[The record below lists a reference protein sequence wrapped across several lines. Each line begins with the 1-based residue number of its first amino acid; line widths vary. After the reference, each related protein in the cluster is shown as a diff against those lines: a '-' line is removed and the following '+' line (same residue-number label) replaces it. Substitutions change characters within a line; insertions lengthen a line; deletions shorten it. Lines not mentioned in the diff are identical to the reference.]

1 MSRRFNVTR
10 AAAALVEAALKPDR
24 EVAVA
29 FHVAVRTIEYWRQR
43 LKTDE
48 DLQREYRAMVGE
60 KLARWIT
67 EVPEVLD
74 GAMAFLKQAV
84 SVADPSD
91 PKAIDA
97 VVGAVSLLS
106 DLQIIY
112 ESLARKEQ
120 TNED

>member
-1 MSRRFNVTR
+1 MPRRFNVTR
-10 AAAALVEAALKPDR
+10 AAAALVEAALKPAR
-24 EVAVA
+24 EVAAA
-29 FHVAVRTIEYWRQR
+29 FGVAVRTVEYWRQR
-43 LKTDE
+43 LRTDE
-48 DLQREYRAMVGE
+48 DLQREYRAMAGE

-84 SVADPSD
+84 NVADPSD

-112 ESLARKEQ
+112 ESLARKQQ

>member
-24 EVAVA
+24 EVAAA

-48 DLQREYRAMVGE
+48 DLQREYRAMVGD

>member
-1 MSRRFNVTR
+1 MSRRFNLTR
-10 AAAALVEAALKPDR
+10 AASALIETLLKPDR
-24 EVAVA
+24 EVATA
-29 FHVAVRTIEYWRQR
+29 FGVAVRTIEYWRQR

-48 DLQREYRAMVGE
+48 DLQREYRAMAGE

-74 GAMAFLKQAV
+74 GAMGFLKQAV
-84 SVADPSD
+84 KVADPSD

-112 ESLARKEQ
+112 ESLARKQ
-120 TNED
+120 QDNED